1 MPPVPFPPPHAAQ
14 TEKGSHTQAA
24 ETRVLL
30 HRTPWSLVFLTAV
43 ISASFALFK
52 LAQKQLSEP
61 SHHLPPVAAPQCHP
75 HLPNLFSRTP
85 IRNDS
90 QEMSTALGAIDA
102 LVRSSYSKGGVDGLV
117 VAIVTREGV
126 LYEHALGPLKANETE
141 PDKRGSVDRHSIF
154 RIASG
159 SKLFAT
165 LETLILRE
173 KGALQWDDPVHK
185 YLPDFSYASG
195 GWSSGSDDEFSSG
208 PITLRQLATHMS
220 GLTREFPRGDMPDWP
235 HSLEGTGAPPTNGR
249 PFPTS
254 DELLAG
260 LKQYPLTVPTYT
272 YPVYSNVGIALLGQ
286 VAVAAN
292 RAFEQQQRGSG
303 SASKS
308 PTTWPELAQ
317 RDIFDPLGLNGSG
330 FVVTPQNQPHVAV
343 ASADSYEVD
352 WDFLDAMSCSGGQ
365 MSSLADYVKVI
376 QTFLDPRRPGNLLPP
391 PVLREWL
398 RPLHAWEDDTNE
410 VGMLWEIE
418 KIRDSYARPVRIFQ
432 KLGSL
437 GASRSFFA
445 LHPGASF
452 GIALLMTGSAPPADD
467 LVLSMFRLLQPVLDR
482 GLAEQV
488 AELYAGRWIDASI
501 TTRLNANGSASRND
515 LADSEVVIS
524 VAQGSLW
531 ISTLRLKG
539 SDVLRLVQNLPQD
552 RNGGA
557 EAEAITMWSTGK
569 LHEFRM
575 VFAVA
580 STSCMRSWAT
590 IDDGFARGYPTDLV
604 YFSEEEDARMR
615 MRIPSLDLVLTRV

>member
-1 MPPVPFPPPHAAQ
+1 MPPLPFPPPYPAQ
-14 TEKGSHTQAA
+14 TEKGPHTRSA
-24 ETRVLL
+24 EPRVHLR
-30 HRTPWSLVFLTAV
+30 RTPWTLVFLTAV
-43 ISASFALFK
+43 ISASFAL
-52 LAQKQLSEP
+52 LAQQQLSLEP
-61 SHHLPPVAAPQCHP
+61 AHHILAAPQCHP
-75 HLPNLFSRTP
+75 PLPNLFSRTP

-90 QEMSTALGAIDA
+90 QEMSAALGAIDA

-117 VAIVTREGV
+117 VAIVTQEGV
-126 LYEHALGPLKANETE
+126 VYERAIGPLKANETE

-165 LETLILRE
+165 LETLVLRE

-195 GWSSGSDDEFSSG
+195 GWSSSVDESSSG

-254 DELLAG
+254 DELIAG

-272 YPVYSNVGIALLGQ
+272 YPVYSNVGMALLGQ

-292 RAFEQQQRGSG
+292 RAFEQQQGGSG
-303 SASKS
+303 SASTS
-308 PTTWPELAQ
+308 PATWPELAQ

-365 MSSLADYVKVI
+365 MSSLADYVKVM

-391 PVLREWL
+391 HVLREWL
-398 RPLHAWEDDTNE
+398 RPLHAWEDGTTE

-452 GIALLMTGSAPPADD
+452 GIALLMTGLAAPADD

-482 GLAEQV
+482 RLAEQV
-488 AELYAGRWIDASI
+488 ARLYAGRWID
-501 TTRLNANGSASRND
+501 TSASDSDHSQSTRD
-515 LADSEVVIS
+515 HSEVAIS

-552 RNGGA
+552 PNGGA
-557 EAEAITMWSTGK
+557 EAERITMWSTGK

-590 IDDGFARGYPTDLV
+590 IDDGFAHGYPTDLV
-604 YFSEEEDARMR
+604 YFSAEEDGGGMRMR
-615 MRIPSLDLVLTRV
+615 MHIPSVDLVLTRV